1 MIRIIYLLSLVLAIG
16 IGTSANAATF
26 RIATFQS
33 DATPPIGAPLCGSA
47 ENKAKSVTDPLSARG
62 IIFFPEGEQPIVI
75 CAVDWVGIGNGGY
88 EAWRSALATAANT
101 EPSRVS
107 VHVLHQHDA
116 PMCDFSAEAL
126 LDAQGIGGATM
137 DVAYAHEAIAKAAE
151 AVADSLEQA
160 QPVTHIATGEGI
172 VEKVA
177 SNRRV
182 MGPDGKVKAVR
193 WTATKDPAVRAEPVG
208 TIDPF
213 CKSVS
218 FWNED
223 KTLAVLTWY
232 ATHPQSHYGEGEVSA
247 DFVGMARVAREAA
260 LPGVPH
266 IHFNGAGG
274 NLGAGKWNDGAREN
288 RPVLAGRLEAGMR
301 RAWENAKRVPAEDA
315 LDWAVVPVVLPARS
329 EITAEAESATLAA
342 TEKSPGERAGAAWKL
357 AWLNRAN
364 ESSPISLTRLRLGD
378 VQFLMLPGELFVEY
392 QLAAQNMAP
401 EDFVCVA
408 AYADYGPGYIGTACA
423 YSEGGYETEVNSAH
437 CGPEVEAVLM
447 DGIRKLIA
455 R

>member
-1 MIRIIYLLSLVLAIG
+1 MKFGSLFFVIWFALQLS
-16 IGTSANAATF
+16 TDAATF

-62 IIFFPEGEQPIVI
+62 IVFLPDGEQPIVL

-88 EAWRSALATAANT
+88 EAWRNALAIAANT

-137 DVAYAHEAIAKAAE
+137 DVPYAHRAIAVAAE
-151 AVADSLEQA
+151 ALTASLGHT
-160 QPVTHIATGEGI
+160 QPVTHVATGEGI

-182 MGPDGKVKAVR
+182 MGTDGKVKAVR

-218 FWNED
+218 FWNEE
-223 KTLAVLTWY
+223 KALAVLTWY

-247 DFVGMARVAREAA
+247 DFVGMARAAREAA

-288 RPVLAGRLEAGMR
+288 RPVLAGRLEEGMR
-301 RAWENAKRVPAEDA
+301 KAWEHAKRVPAEGA
-315 LDWAVVPVVLPARS
+315 LDWAVAPVVLPTRS
-329 EITAEAESATLAA
+329 EITAEAEAAKLAA
-342 TEKSPGERAGAAWKL
+342 GDKSPGERAGAAWKL
-357 AWLNRAN
+357 AWINRAN
-364 ESSPISLTRLRLGD
+364 ASSPVELTRLRLGD
-378 VQFLMLPGELFVEY
+378 VQLLMLPGELFVEY
-392 QLAAQNMAP
+392 QLAAQDMAP
-401 EDFVCVA
+401 DDFVCVA

-423 YSEGGYETEVNSAH
+423 YSEGGYETEVDSAH
-437 CGPEVEAVLM
+437 CGPEVEALLM
-447 DGIRKLIA
+447 DGIRKLVE

>member
-1 MIRIIYLLSLVLAIG
+1 MIRVVHLLSLALAIG
-16 IGTSANAATF
+16 SGVNANAATF

-62 IIFFPEGEQPIVI
+62 IVFLPDGEQPIVL
-75 CAVDWVGIGNGGY
+75 CAVDWVGIGNDGY
-88 EAWRSALATAANT
+88 EAWRSALAAAAKT

-126 LDAQGIGGATM
+126 LDAEGIGGATM
-137 DVAYAHEAIAKAAE
+137 DVAYAHAAIAKAAE
-151 AVADSLEQA
+151 ALTASLDDA
-160 QPVTHIATGEGI
+160 QTVTHIATGEGI

-182 MGPDGKVKAVR
+182 MGTDGKVKAVR

-218 FWNED
+218 FWNEE
-223 KTLAVLTWY
+223 KPLAVLTWY

-247 DFVGMARVAREAA
+247 DFVGMARAAREAA

-301 RAWENAKRVPAEDA
+301 RAWEHATRVPAEGA
-315 LDWAVVPVVLPARS
+315 LDWAVAPVVLPTRS
-329 EITAEAESATLAA
+329 EITAEGEAAKLAA

-357 AWLNRAN
+357 TWLNRAN
-364 ESSPISLTRLRLGD
+364 AGSPIELTRLRLGD
-378 VQFLMLPGELFVEY
+378 VQLLMLPGELFVEY
-392 QLAAQNMAP
+392 QLAAQDMAP
-401 EDFVCVA
+401 SDFVCVA

-423 YSEGGYETEVNSAH
+423 YSEGGYETEVDSAH

-447 DGIRKLIA
+447 DGIRKLVEH
-455 R
+455 